1 MRDRRLG
8 REGWD
13 VVSPL
18 LDTALELAGEERSA
32 WIASLRGRDPAL
44 AAAVESL
51 LEEHNALR
59 HEGFLEGP
67 PPRPPPASLAGLALG
82 PYTLRSLIGQGG
94 MGSVWLAERSDGR
107 FQGVAAV
114 KLLNAS
120 LVGREGEARFLR
132 EGNILARLQHPH
144 IAHLTDAGLSPSGQP
159 YLILERVEGEP
170 IDRYCDAR
178 RLAIHER
185 IRLFLD
191 VLGAVA
197 HAHANLIVHRD
208 LKPSNV
214 LVDKDGQVKLL
225 DFGIAKLLE
234 PEAGGGE
241 AIGPTREGEA
251 AMTPA
256 YAAPEQLTGGQ
267 VTTATDVYALGV
279 LLYVLLSGRHPAGPN
294 PGSFAELVKAI
305 VDTEAL
311 RLSDAA
317 VMGGTS
323 AGRTATETA
332 ARRGT
337 HPRKLRASLRG
348 DLDNIV
354 AKALRKP
361 PAERYASVEALA
373 DDLRRH
379 LRDEPV
385 SARPDSFAY
394 RAAKFARRHRGG
406 VVAAAVAALA
416 ALAGTLGIA
425 WQAREAQKQRDAAQ
439 AQLARAT
446 ATNDFMGFL
455 LSVGAPAGKRFD
467 ATELLEQ
474 GEMLIDR
481 QFAGNDP
488 MRVEMLVTVG
498 RQYMAT
504 ERWDKAKPALERAAE
519 IASRSGDSALRARA
533 LCPLA
538 ALKMLNGERQQA
550 ADLMDRALTELPY
563 EPQHLLQR
571 AECLTDLSAFGYF
584 TEEAEPMI
592 RNASAALEALA
603 RTPISTTTQRIDAQ
617 ASLAYGYYLARQNEK
632 ADQAFAE
639 VVRALERAGRERT
652 GATADALNNWGLVH
666 FLGDIARAEPL
677 FRRAVELHRSIESA
691 DSIAP
696 TVTYNHA
703 GVLLKLARY
712 PEAERLLD
720 ETIRTAGARK
730 EQRIELDAMML
741 LADLYIETGALARA
755 EAQLAKVT
763 PLVDGPRFESIRVRA
778 LWAYYHGRLA
788 MARGDP
794 ALARSRFAEARELF
808 EGRKAKIAMNVLAL
822 IGLARAE
829 QALAQGAAA
838 ATAAEGAMTLAESFV
853 EKDAPSYLVGL
864 SRLAMGEVQVAS
876 GQGDAARA
884 SFEAALGHL
893 ERTVGADHPAAKDAR
908 SRALATTSRLKP

>member
-1 MRDRRLG
+1 MG
-8 REGWD
+8 RERWD

-18 LDTALELAGEERSA
+18 LDAALDLAGEERSA
-32 WIASLRGRDPAL
+32 WIASLRARDPAM

-51 LEEHNALR
+51 LGEHDALLQDA
-59 HEGFLEGP
+59 FLEGP
-67 PPRPPPASLAGLALG
+67 PPRSPQASLAGLALG
-82 PYTLRSLIGQGG
+82 AYTLRSLIGQGG

-120 LVGREGEARFLR
+120 LVGREGEARFRR
-132 EGNILARLQHPH
+132 EGNILARLQHRH
-144 IAHLTDAGLSPSGQP
+144 IAHLIDAGLSPSGQP
-159 YLILERVEGEP
+159 YLVLERVEGEH

-178 RLAIHER
+178 SLAIEER

-214 LVDKDGQVKLL
+214 LVGRDGQVKLL

-234 PEAGGGE
+234 PETGGE
-241 AIGPTREGEA
+241 EAVGLTRDGEA
-251 AMTPA
+251 ALTPE

-279 LLYVLLSGRHPAGPN
+279 LLYMLLCGRHPAGAST
-294 PGSFAELVKAI
+294 GSVAELVKAI

-311 RLSDAA
+311 RLSEAA
-317 VMGGTS
+317 VTASTAAGG
-323 AGRTATETA
+323 APRETA

-337 HPRKLRASLRG
+337 HPRKLQALLRG

-354 AKALRKP
+354 TKALRKH
-361 PAERYASVEALA
+361 PAERYASVEAMA
-373 DDLRRH
+373 GDLRRH

-385 SARPDSFAY
+385 SARADSFAY
-394 RAAKFARRHRGG
+394 RAAKFVRRNRGG
-406 VVAAAVAALA
+406 VAAAVVVVLA
-416 ALAGTLGIA
+416 ALAGTAGIA
-425 WQAREAQKQRDAAQ
+425 WQAREAQRQRDAAQ

-455 LSVGAPAGKRFD
+455 LSVGAPAGKRF
-467 ATELLEQ
+467 AVTELLEQ

-488 MRVEMLVTVG
+488 MRVEMLVAVG
-498 RQYMAT
+498 RQYMAS
-504 ERWDKAKPALERAAE
+504 ERWDKATPALERAAE
-519 IASRSGDSALRARA
+519 IASPSSDPALRAQA

-538 ALKMLNGERQQA
+538 ALKMLNGERRQA
-550 ADLMDRALTELPY
+550 ADLMDRALAELPD
-563 EPQHLLQR
+563 EPQYVLQR
-571 AECLTDLSAFGYF
+571 AECLTDFSAFGYF

-632 ADQAFAE
+632 ADQAYAE

-652 GATADALNNWGLVH
+652 GLMSDALNNWGLVH
-666 FLGDIARAEPL
+666 FVGDIARAEPL
-677 FRRAVELHRSIESA
+677 FRRSVELRRSIETA
-691 DSIAP
+691 DSITP
-696 TVTYNHA
+696 TVSYNHA

-712 PEAERLLD
+712 PEAERLLE

-730 EQRIELDAMML
+730 EQRIELDAMMQ
-741 LADLYIETGALARA
+741 LAEVYIETGALARA
-755 EAQLAKVT
+755 AAQLAKLT
-763 PLVDGPRFESIRVRA
+763 PLARWSAFRQHEASPVGLLPRP
-778 LWAYYHGRLA
+778 LA
-788 MARGDP
+788 VARGNP
-794 ALARSRFAEARELF
+794 ALARTRFAEAIELF
-808 EGRKAKIAMNVLAL
+808 EGRKAKIA
-822 IGLARAE
+822 
-829 QALAQGAAA
+829 
-838 ATAAEGAMTLAESFV
+838 
-853 EKDAPSYLVGL
+853 
-864 SRLAMGEVQVAS
+864 
-876 GQGDAARA
+876 
-884 SFEAALGHL
+884 H
-893 ERTVGADHPAAKDAR
+893 ERTRRDRPGAGRTRAGACACGSHRGPPRDRPGR
-908 SRALATTSRLKP
+908 IVRREGRALLPGRLVEGPPGRGSAREQRG